1 MSLVSPRDGTNKNPP
16 RRYAAP
22 LLGGDYAQ
30 HDTKAMLC
38 SSRGMLTLQELEEQ
52 FGTEEQC
59 LAYLVG
65 LRWPT
70 GVRGTRC
77 QSAKVYKVSRA
88 WKWQCKQCYKQGYRF
103 SPLVGTLFENT
114 KYPLTIWF
122 KVIYLLCQSKKGMS
136 ALQIH
141 RMIGSGSYRTAWSM
155 CHRIRGDD
163 DGGRPPAGGAG
174 GSR

>member
-1 MSLVSPRDGTNKNPP
+1 
-16 RRYAAP
+16 
-22 LLGGDYAQ
+22 
-30 HDTKAMLC
+30 MLC

-52 FGTEEQC
+52 FGAEKQC

-70 GVRGTRC
+70 GVRCARC
-77 QSAKVYKVSRA
+77 QSAKVYKVA
-88 WKWQCKQCYKQGYRF
+88 GGWNWHWKQCYQWGHRF
-103 SPLVGTLFENT
+103 SPLVGTLVENT

-122 KVIYLLCQSKKGMS
+122 KVIHLLCQSKKGMS
-136 ALQIH
+136 TLQIQ

-163 DGGRPPAGGAG
+163 DGGRPAAGGAG